1 MRDMGSLNMSIPA
14 KLRDRRALSFLW
26 TLGKRIGRHQIG
38 TRAAALAY
46 YTLLSTVPLLFF
58 ILAVGSLFV
67 NPVEIEVL
75 TLQALEA
82 LLPTAKQAVVTNIED
97 ILRYRRTLGTVAAV
111 GALWSGSGI
120 FAVLEAAVN
129 AAWERPRTRTFW
141 KRRLIGILALLSV
154 TAWVLLALFSRT
166 LWRLLPHWF
175 PFLNTIPFPLP
186 TWTEQGLAVLSMLI
200 LNLTVLRFFPA
211 KDVDWRIATSIGL
224 GVSAVWVFSREAFAW
239 ALTAGLLRY
248 PFIYGSLWVLIVPII
263 WAYWSYLILL
273 IGAEL
278 QAYLEEKRAEKIESS
293 EGGTGGAVGRPATAP
308 KEEPGLSS

>member
-1 MRDMGSLNMSIPA
+1 MNVPTPW
-14 KLRDRRALSFLW
+14 RDRRTVCFLW
-26 TLGKRIGRHQIG
+26 TLGERLGRHQVG

-67 NPVEIEVL
+67 KTSELQDL
-75 TLQALEA
+75 TLNALGA
-82 LLPTAKQAVVTNIED
+82 LLPTGERAVVTNIES
-97 ILRYRRTLGTVAAV
+97 ILRYRRTLGTVAAF
-111 GALWSGSGI
+111 GALWSGSGM

-129 AAWERPRTRTFW
+129 AAWERPRTRAFW

-154 TAWVLLALFSRT
+154 TAWILLALFSRT

-175 PFLNTIPFPLP
+175 PVLETMPLP
-186 TWTEQGLAVLSMLI
+186 LPAWTEQGLAVISILV

-211 KDVDWRIATSIGL
+211 KDVDWRIATGIGL
-224 GVSAVWVFSREAFAW
+224 GVSAVWVVTRELFAR

-248 PFIYGSLWVLIVPII
+248 PFIYGSLWVLIVPIV

-278 QAYLEEKRAEKIESS
+278 QAYLEERHN
-293 EGGTGGAVGRPATAP
+293 
-308 KEEPGLSS
+308 